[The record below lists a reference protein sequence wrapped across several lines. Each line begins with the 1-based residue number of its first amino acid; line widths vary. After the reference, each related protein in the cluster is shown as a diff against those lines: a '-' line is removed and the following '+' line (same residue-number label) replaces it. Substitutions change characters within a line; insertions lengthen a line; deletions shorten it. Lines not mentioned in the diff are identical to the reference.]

1 MDFWAR
7 GAYHRAK
14 AIMEGPKKQGR
25 ISGIG
30 MDGIR
35 RKRPKRKPRRSSRSK
50 PNCLNYALFC
60 REFGSCDGQECEY
73 DVVSSNHNV

>member
-14 AIMEGPKKQGR
+14 KIMEGPRKKGR

-30 MDGIR
+30 MDGVR
-35 RKRPKRKPRRSSRSK
+35 RQRPKRKPRPSSK
-50 PNCLNYALFC
+50 LTADCLNYERFC
-60 REFGSCDGQECEY
+60 REFGSCDGQECEF
-73 DVVSSNHNV
+73 SS

>member
-7 GAYHRAK
+7 GAFHRAK

-35 RKRPKRKPRRSSRSK
+35 RKRRKGRGKPRDSSKRKAD
-50 PNCLNYALFC
+50 CLNYAMFC

-73 DVVSSNHNV
+73 SS

>member
-14 AIMEGPKKQGR
+14 KIMGGPREKGR

-35 RKRPKRKPRRSSRSK
+35 RKRKKSRSK
-50 PNCLNYALFC
+50 QVETDEECLNYALFC
-60 REFGSCDGQECEY
+60 RSFGSCDGQVCEY
-73 DVVSSNHNV
+73 E